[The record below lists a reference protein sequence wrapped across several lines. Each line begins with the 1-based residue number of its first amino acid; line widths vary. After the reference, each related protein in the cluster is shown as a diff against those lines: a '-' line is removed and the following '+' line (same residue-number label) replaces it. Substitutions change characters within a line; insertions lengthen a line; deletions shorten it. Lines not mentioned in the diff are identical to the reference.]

1 MNELKPNSAELAFS
15 EIVWAEEPITTGDL
29 VRRCAE
35 ELNWKRTTTYTV
47 LKRLSERGF
56 FQMKDSVVTSLIPR
70 DEYFAE
76 RSRSFV
82 ETAFNGSLPA
92 FLAAFSDGAK
102 LSDAEIDELQKL
114 IDAHREASAG
124 KEEPR

>member
-15 EIVWAEEPITTGDL
+15 EIVWAEEPITTADL
-29 VRRCAE
+29 VLRCAE
-35 ELNWKRTTTYTV
+35 ELKWKRTTTYTV

-56 FQMKDSVVTSLIPR
+56 FQMKDSVVTSLISR

-82 ETAFNGSLPA
+82 ETSFNGSLPA
-92 FLAAFSDGAK
+92 FLAAFSGGEK
-102 LSDAEIDELQKL
+102 LSKEEIDELQRL
-114 IDAHREASAG
+114 IDSYREPS
-124 KEEPR
+124 EV